1 MDGTYLHSPHCV
13 PLSRLF
19 HAPTPPSPHDD
30 AVGPLGAAA
39 AEHGGVAAGQQ
50 QLRTV
55 GRSGGAER
63 RPAAGC
69 SGGAASR
76 QHAAGRSSG
85 GPRRGG
91 AAAPRPGVATLTLVA
106 AVVPALAVEA
116 RGDRCGP
123 GRRCGGVGGAAELEA
138 QAGWRCCDGE
148 AAWRCRDGE
157 SVSQVRAAGEERI
170 MHAAGRKGLPKLAPD
185 WLSHLAS

>member
-76 QHAAGRSSG
+76 QHDAGRSSG

-157 SVSQVRAAGEERI
+157 SVSQGACGGGGKNYACGGEERI
-170 MHAAGRKGLPKLAPD
+170 TKI
-185 WLSHLAS
+185 SS